1 LGNLEAKGGLA
12 MKTINAANGPP
23 QTAMPM
29 PLQVDKVVLTGTS
42 SNVYGLQVTLTHP
55 AYVIGRAPHLD
66 LRLPDATVAER
77 HCQLTRQ
84 ADGSY
89 VVTSLSP
96 NHATLVNG
104 GPVREAV
111 LNDGDVLRLGYCE
124 FVCRIEAV
132 PAPAAVVPRE
142 AVALEH
148 LIPTEAGRR
157 PRRSGVR
164 AVTVVL
170 LVLDSLAAAAASA
183 ALAWLL

>member
-1 LGNLEAKGGLA
+1 

-23 QTAMPM
+23 RTAMPV

-96 NHATLVNG
+96 NHATLING
-104 GPVREAV
+104 GPVQEAV

-124 FVCRIEAV
+124 FACRIGVV
-132 PAPAAVVPRE
+132 PAPAAVVPPE
-142 AVALEH
+142 AVALEQ
-148 LIPTEAGRR
+148 LIPGTGGACRRFRAGRAL
-157 PRRSGVR
+157 G
-164 AVTVVL
+164 VVL